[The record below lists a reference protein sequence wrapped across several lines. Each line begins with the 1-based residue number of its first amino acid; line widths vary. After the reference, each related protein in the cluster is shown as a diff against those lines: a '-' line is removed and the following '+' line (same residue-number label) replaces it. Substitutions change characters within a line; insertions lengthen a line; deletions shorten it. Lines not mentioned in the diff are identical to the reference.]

1 MYYILSMAIEESVEQ
16 SNSDLN
22 ELELNEWVKKF
33 VVDEN
38 AITLEELKKSA
49 QIQALIFSFKVGAG
63 KVVSNYG
70 GSFIGGSVAAG
81 VAMGSAFCGVGA
93 ILGGIGGAILA
104 STLDHNY
111 TKHYSYQYDFINR
124 FLNDFSSLEEELN
137 HNTHCTNKIVGNN
150 ELSNEDLFY
159 NISDKNILES
169 LKSIIRK
176 SHEYAHLRLTNE
188 VETLGT
194 TAKTIVASGIVSA
207 VVGAGVGYT
216 HLLGNTFLEP
226 IVKGSLQGGSSN
238 AVSSLLKGGGG
249 EVVVNGAARGAFFGS
264 VFGAVPVVLDTATS
278 AIYEHGV
285 KPLGEAA
292 FDPIFDKVTDAV
304 HTDFSTIYEHGVKPL
319 GGAVSSAIHKVRPP
333 DGTFDTVTNT
343 FSSAIYRAEH
353 YAEWSA
359 ELKNAKNFQDVD
371 LVIKNLEKH
380 DDDFAKDFRT
390 YLNENHH
397 DFLRT
402 YYDGKSIVGDIPNE
416 FINNR
421 PRATCDTPYATDLSE
436 ILQNFIADRYKSSF
450 DLLPLFIDTP
460 SPNVTI
466 LKPTRHSMAIQNDK
480 IDSSSE
486 LKDVN
491 QKRIFSESTNETLNE
506 GDSYVYAKAGG
517 FINNVLQKEVNIV
530 RNEDMNCL
538 FINDCRLKNAS
549 IKIEFKGSEIELS
562 FVNRDNTAE
571 VGVSE
576 IELSLV
582 SRDTKKIESEVV
594 KVQDILNSITINV
607 FNQENHK
614 NIKFTKID
622 EKTEP
627 IIMEE
632 QEAENRIR
640 LIKQVVKPEQKVT
653 YQSL

>member
-1 MYYILSMAIEESVEQ
+1 MAIEESVEQ

-22 ELELNEWVKKF
+22 ESELEEWVKKF

-49 QIQALIFSFKVGAG
+49 QIQALIFSFKVISLKALP
-63 KVVSNYG
+63 NYG

-137 HNTHCTNKIVGNN
+137 HNTHYTNKIVGNN

-159 NISDKNILES
+159 NISDENILEQ
-169 LKSIIRK
+169 LKNIIRK

-264 VFGAVPVVLDTATS
+264 VFGAVPVVLDTVTS

-304 HTDFSTIYEHGVKPL
+304 HTDFSTIYEHGVKHPKYF
-319 GGAVSSAIHKVRPP
+319 GSEDKPEWN
-333 DGTFDTVTNT
+333 TV
-343 FSSAIYRAEH
+343 
-353 YAEWSA
+353 
-359 ELKNAKNFQDVD
+359 LKNLQEAKTFQSVD
-371 LVIKNLEKH
+371 KIFKEIRDDN
-380 DDDFAKDFRT
+380 DDFASECMR
-390 YLNENHH
+390 YLNENERVFVDEYFKKDHVIEGR
-397 DFLRT
+397 DF
-402 YYDGKSIVGDIPNE
+402 PNAYKNPE
-416 FINNR
+416 S
-421 PRATCDTPYATDLSE
+421 ATSESDYATDLSE

-466 LKPTRHSMAIQNDK
+466 LQPTRHSMAIQNDK
-480 IDSSSE
+480 IDPSSE

-491 QKRIFSESTNETLNE
+491 QKRIFSESANKTLNE
-506 GDSYVYAKAGG
+506 KESYVYAKAGA

-530 RNEDMNCL
+530 RNKDMDCL
-538 FINDCRLKNAS
+538 LINDCRLSNAS

-582 SRDTKKIESEVV
+582 SRDTKKIDGEVV
-594 KVQDILNSITINV
+594 NVQDILNSITINV
-607 FNQENHK
+607 FDQHNKKGKIYKDIYTQ
-614 NIKFTKID
+614 TK
-622 EKTEP
+622 P
-627 IIMEE
+627 IEMEAK
-632 QEAENRIR
+632 EAENRIR
-640 LIKQVVKPEQKVT
+640 LIKEVVKPEQKVA